1 MINSTGFTVY
11 QVFGI
16 LLSIFNLIL
25 FCLSISKLDFP
36 KIYFISRLEENN
48 LNEFINWMFVNMA
61 IASQISIIY
70 LVYGS
75 LFHLELEPCLSKP
88 TLTAVEFLF
97 KKWFFSFNIR
107 YIWMYIGLVFSY
119 SVVVFFLVKP
129 HYYVR
134 TPLKVALLLLYV
146 AGIIC
151 RIMGGSGAHIA
162 LTKESVFGKCG

>member
-1 MINSTGFTVY
+1 
-11 QVFGI
+11 
-16 LLSIFNLIL
+16 
-25 FCLSISKLDFP
+25 
-36 KIYFISRLEENN
+36 
-48 LNEFINWMFVNMA
+48 MA

-162 LTKESVFGKCG
+162 LTKESVFGKCGQILLLMISIIFLIVDVLFAVCIKKEAEVPITRKHNKVNDFSSS